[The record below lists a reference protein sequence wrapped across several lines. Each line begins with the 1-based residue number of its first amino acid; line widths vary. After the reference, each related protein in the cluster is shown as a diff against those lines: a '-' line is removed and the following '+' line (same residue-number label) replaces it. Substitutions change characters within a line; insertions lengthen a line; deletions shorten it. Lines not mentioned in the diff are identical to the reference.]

1 MDYAR
6 LGLFDDL
13 YSIIEGF
20 EEDNV
25 ALMREN
31 SDVYEQNRTLRYDA
45 EDLLQRYEAQ
55 NNELEMLKSQRNQY
69 RLAFFGLLAIALTA
83 SVLLVAYKIIRKNQA
98 KNEKG

>member
-1 MDYAR
+1 MR
-6 LGLFDDL
+6 HSLNFDW
-13 YSIIEGF
+13 SFIEGF

-45 EDLLQRYEAQ
+45 EDLLQRYDAQ
-55 NNELEMLKSQRNQY
+55 NFELEMLKSQRNQY
-69 RLAFFGLLAIALTA
+69 RLAFFGLLAITLAAL
-83 SVLLVAYKIIRKNQA
+83 VLLVAYKIIRKNQA